1 VGLERLRFL
10 RFQNGTVE
18 YFGVNLE
25 PIYVDIRAAA
35 AEATCCGVNL
45 AFACFGFVG
54 FSAG

>member
-35 AEATCCGVNL
+35 ADAICCGVNL
-45 AFACFGFVG
+45 AFACFGVVG

>member
-1 VGLERLRFL
+1 MRFL

-45 AFACFGFVG
+45 AFACFGSVG